1 MLKSLGEKVYL
12 GAVGS
17 YMTVKEQI
25 FDRHK
30 SIQVVPSD
38 PGKVIVITGGSR
50 GIGFEAAKYFL
61 QHEFNVIMG
70 CRKVEEACSKLK
82 EIDNS
87 EGKYTVFR
95 LDLQNLDSVRSFA
108 EEVREK
114 TSKIDVLLNNAGIM
128 LGPRFETSDGF
139 ESQFQTNY
147 LSHFLLT
154 SLLLDRIQSRVV
166 NVSSVAHVLANKS
179 MNWDD
184 LQMKE
189 LYTPE
194 GAYAN
199 SKAAQIMFT
208 KYLQSKIDES
218 DAYKGKVSV
227 FALHPG
233 VIYSDLYV
241 NMPCGL
247 FFKGLS
253 KVFMKSQAQGG
264 EALVHASI
272 SPELDGLGGSYTE
285 NSQVIS
291 SSDFVSDVSN
301 QKILWTKTLEL
312 LKLDKFAE
320 NLD

>member
-1 MLKSLGEKVYL
+1 
-12 GAVGS
+12 
-17 YMTVKEQI
+17 
-25 FDRHK
+25 
-30 SIQVVPSD
+30 
-38 PGKVIVITGGSR
+38 
-50 GIGFEAAKYFL
+50 
-61 QHEFNVIMG
+61 MG

-114 TSKIDVLLNNAGIM
+114 N
-128 LGPRFETSDGF
+128 
-139 ESQFQTNY
+139 Q
-147 LSHFLLT
+147 
-154 SLLLDRIQSRVV
+154 
-166 NVSSVAHVLANKS
+166 
-179 MNWDD
+179 
-184 LQMKE
+184 
-189 LYTPE
+189 
-194 GAYAN
+194 
-199 SKAAQIMFT
+199 
-208 KYLQSKIDES
+208 KIDES

-301 QKILWTKTLEL
+301 QKIFG
-312 LKLDKFAE
+312 LKL
-320 NLD
+320 